1 MVQLSQ
7 ITPHAWFLRGI
18 DTLSGGSPDVADIAP
33 SLAVLLAMGILTGAI
48 GLARAR
54 RTLVPR

>member
-1 MVQLSQ
+1 MVRLSQ

-18 DTLSGGSPDVADIAP
+18 DTLSGGSPGVADIAP
-33 SLAVLLAMGILTGAI
+33 SLGVLLAMGLVTGAI

-54 RTLVPR
+54 ATLVPR